1 MHRSAPRQG
10 RGHRVAAVAWTIEGV
25 PDDTQRLLRSY
36 VKDVAQA
43 YGEQLD
49 ALLLFGSAVRGEFLP
64 GRSNLNI
71 LLFLRSYDV
80 ALLKAYTGV
89 HKKWSNDQVVVPLF
103 LTKADLQASALV
115 FPLEYQDIQDCHRL
129 LWGQDPF
136 IGFKV
141 DPRHLA
147 GEVLQSLRGNLVRM
161 RQRLV
166 EGGTTEESMLL
177 LLPLSIT
184 AVLPVLRGVQR
195 LLGRPVLSHG
205 EPLVQD
211 LADCLAI
218 DLTGLSEALS
228 IKRGHI
234 SPGHKEIPRV
244 MDRYFDGLGRL
255 VDAVERQV
263 GQR

>member
-1 MHRSAPRQG
+1 MHRSGLRQG
-10 RGHRVAAVAWTIEGV
+10 RGPRMSAVEWTIDGV
-25 PDDTQRLLRSY
+25 PDETQRLLRSY
-36 VKDVAQA
+36 VKNVAQA

-49 ALLLFGSAVRGEFLP
+49 AVLLFGSAVRGEFLP

-80 ALLKAYTGV
+80 ALLKAYAGV

-103 LTKADLQASALV
+103 LTKADLQASAFV
-115 FPLEYQDIQDCHRL
+115 FPLEYQDIQECHRL

-147 GEVLQSLRGNLVRM
+147 GEVLQALRGNLVRM

-166 EGGTTEESMLL
+166 EGGTTEESMML

-184 AVLPVLRGVQR
+184 ALLPVLRGVQR

-205 EPLVQD
+205 EPLVKD
-211 LADCLAI
+211 LADYFEI
-218 DLTGLSEALS
+218 DLSGLSEALS
-228 IKRGHI
+228 IKRGLI
-234 SPGHKEIPRV
+234 SPGHKEMPRV

-263 GQR
+263 GHR

>member
-1 MHRSAPRQG
+1 MRRSAPRQG
-10 RGHRVAAVAWTIEGV
+10 RGNRMAAAAWTIDGV
-25 PDDTQRLLRSY
+25 PDDTQRLLRAY

-166 EGGTTEESMLL
+166 EGDTTEESMLL

-228 IKRGHI
+228 IKRGYI

>member
-1 MHRSAPRQG
+1 M
-10 RGHRVAAVAWTIEGV
+10 AAVAWTIDGV
-25 PDDTQRLLRSY
+25 PDGTQRLLRSY

-49 ALLLFGSAVRGEFLP
+49 AILLFGSAVRGEFLP

-129 LWGQDPF
+129 LWGEDPF

-166 EGGTTEESMLL
+166 EGETTEESMLL
-177 LLPLSIT
+177 LLPLSVT

-211 LADCLAI
+211 LADCFAI
-218 DLTGLSEALS
+218 DLTGLSEALA

-255 VDAVERQV
+255 VDAVERHV

>member
-1 MHRSAPRQG
+1 MCRSAPRQG
-10 RGHRVAAVAWTIEGV
+10 RGNRMAAVAWTIDGV

-49 ALLLFGSAVRGEFLP
+49 AILLFGSAVRGEFLP

-141 DPRHLA
+141 DPRYLA

-166 EGGTTEESMLL
+166 EGDTTEESMML

-184 AVLPVLRGVQR
+184 AVLPVLRAVQR

-263 GQR
+263 GQK

>member
-1 MHRSAPRQG
+1 MRRSAPRQG
-10 RGHRVAAVAWTIEGV
+10 RGNRMAAVAWTIDGV
-25 PDDTQRLLRSY
+25 PDGTQRLLRSY

-49 ALLLFGSAVRGEFLP
+49 AILLFGSAVRGEFLP

-129 LWGQDPF
+129 LWGEDPF

-166 EGGTTEESMLL
+166 EGETTEESMLL
-177 LLPLSIT
+177 LLPLSVT

-211 LADCLAI
+211 LADCFAI
-218 DLTGLSEALS
+218 DLTGLSEALA

-255 VDAVERQV
+255 VDAVERHV